1 MVALVLELNTSSL
14 SSWSCKGRGGVSA
27 SELSWDIWFMIP
39 LVRRG
44 EGEEEV
50 KMRRGGWGEVEP
62 DG

>member
-27 SELSWDIWFMIP
+27 SELSWDIWLMIP

-50 KMRRGGWGEVEP
+50 KM
-62 DG
+62 